1 MDLGFPSISDR
12 TATFPCSR
20 LQRTCTGPLGSV
32 QHWGEKKTP
41 EEEAHIVLGAQIL
54 QHFAP
59 RHRALAPPEGPLSLL
74 HEAFP
79 VTDSSTYTNIF
90 HALLLSL
97 KVPASRAKKPTD
109 WILYKHFLG
118 LRALNES
125 SLPLERVPSAC
136 REHWQKEKKF

>member
-1 MDLGFPSISDR
+1 M
-12 TATFPCSR
+12 
-20 LQRTCTGPLGSV
+20 
-32 QHWGEKKTP
+32 
-41 EEEAHIVLGAQIL
+41 GAQIL

-136 REHWQKEKKF
+136 RALAEGKKVLDQIDQDGFFLHELD